1 MHAVIRS
8 AHTAR
13 RTAKLVRVKP
23 TRARCGY
30 TYRHKAGLVR
40 VKSTPIPDVGAA
52 GKPTSVI
59 GRLKGGMLTRYG
71 YHPVESKT
79 ARRRSLAK
87 AVRRESPI
95 PVINRLLAI
104 AGITRKRLPTASRTY
119 KKDSRWISENYLA
132 KR

>member
-1 MHAVIRS
+1 
-8 AHTAR
+8 
-13 RTAKLVRVKP
+13 VKP